1 MKSRVLLDS
10 SVWIE
15 WLTRGK
21 RLASCQRYMDK
32 SHIVGVPSLVIF
44 EVCRKVTTRVSD
56 DESLRVAAWLRTFGI
71 LNLSDEIALHAVDLS
86 IAYKLGMAD
95 SLVLA
100 HAIRE
105 GAQLV
110 TLDNDFATI
119 KDAVVIRA

>member
-1 MKSRVLLDS
+1 MKNRVLLDS

-21 RLASCQRYMDK
+21 RLTSCQRYMDK

-44 EVCRKVTTRVSD
+44 EVCRKVTTKVSE

-71 LNLSDEIALHAVDLS
+71 LNLNDEVALHAVDLS
-86 IAYKLGMAD
+86 ISYKLGMAD

-100 HAIRE
+100 HAMRE
-105 GAQLV
+105 NAQLV

-119 KDAVVIRA
+119 KDAVVVRA